1 MSVPS
6 TASIADSRFATTS
19 TAFKVAELVGRIMLA
34 ALFLISGFG
43 KLTAYGA
50 TAAYMSS
57 LGVPGVLLPL
67 VVATEVLGGIA
78 IIIGWK
84 TRIVAFLMA
93 GFTLL
98 TGLVFHS
105 NFADQNQAIHF
116 MKNVSIAGA
125 FMLLVCNGAGP
136 LSLDHRRRK

>member
-6 TASIADSRFATTS
+6 TASIADSRLATTS
-19 TAFKVAELVGRIMLA
+19 AVSKVAELVGRIMLA
-34 ALFLISGFG
+34 VLFLVSGFG
-43 KLTAYGA
+43 KLMAYGA
-50 TAAYMSS
+50 TTAYIAS

-67 VVATEVLGGIA
+67 VIATELLGGIA
-78 IIIGWK
+78 IVIGWK
-84 TRIVAFLMA
+84 TRIVAFLLA